1 MGHKKLK
8 FRPVITRVRLNPEQA
23 VLACSCYSGGW
34 QLYLAN
40 DWIIQAAPVTCKTG
54 PKSTTT
60 SLDCV
65 GGGAKPSGPYKT
77 NAASST
83 QS

>member
-40 DWIIQAAPVTCKTG
+40 D
-54 PKSTTT
+54 
-60 SLDCV
+60 CV